1 MKTEKL
7 SFIQRLVISAIFIV
21 ITYGLISYI
30 EQLGQHQ

>member
-7 SFIQRLVISAIFIV
+7 SFFQRLVIIATFII

-30 EQLGQHQ
+30 EHLR

>member
-7 SFIQRLVISAIFIV
+7 SFFQRLVISATLII

-30 EQLGQHQ
+30 EHLGQQQ